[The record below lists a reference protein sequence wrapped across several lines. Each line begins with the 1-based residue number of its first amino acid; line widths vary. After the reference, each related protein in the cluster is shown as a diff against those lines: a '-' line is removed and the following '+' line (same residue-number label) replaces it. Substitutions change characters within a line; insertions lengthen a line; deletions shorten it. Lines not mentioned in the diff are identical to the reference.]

1 MMMTLN
7 LLTPDKQHNLTEV
20 ESLTAVTSDG
30 EIGILS
36 GHIALL
42 TPVTVSM
49 LTVHQARKRVQTFAI
64 MGGLLHT
71 DGQTLTVLCDA
82 ADAAQDIDALRAE
95 EARKRAEARLKAAK
109 ADGVNID
116 RAQLALVRAMTR
128 IKTVSTWVK
137 AKN

>member
-1 MMMTLN
+1 MMTLN

-20 ESLTAVTSDG
+20 ESLTAITPEG
-30 EIGILS
+30 EIGILP
-36 GHIALL
+36 GHIPLL

-49 LTVHQARKRVQTFAI
+49 LTVHQARKRVQTYAV

-95 EARKRAEARLKAAK
+95 EARKRAESRLKSAK
-109 ADGVNID
+109 TTGVNID
-116 RAQLALVRAMTR
+116 RAQLALARALVR
-128 IKTVSTWVK
+128 IKAVSTWVQ